1 MNKRIKRAIKKW
13 EKQKIY
19 LQQKNKINKEKE
31 QLKKKKIS
39 TSKIL
44 IFLLFINCS
53 VIEIFTG
60 IVTLKSLSLSMI
72 YGSSTD
78 FSPLVAL
85 IGAVLS
91 ESIGYAIYSLKAAK
105 ENTAGGLVYETKM
118 LELENFTTKEG
129 EVDNYDN

>member
-1 MNKRIKRAIKKW
+1 MLNRRIEKAIKKW

-19 LQQKNKINKEKE
+19 LQQKNRINEEKK
-31 QLKKKKIS
+31 QLKRKIS

-44 IFLLFINCS
+44 IFLLFINCTI
-53 VIEIFTG
+53 IEIFTG
-60 IVTLKSLSLSMI
+60 IVTLKSFSLAML
-72 YGSSTD
+72 YGCSPD

-85 IGAVLS
+85 IGAVIG

-118 LELENFTTKEG
+118 FELGNFNETEG
-129 EVDNYDN
+129 EEKL